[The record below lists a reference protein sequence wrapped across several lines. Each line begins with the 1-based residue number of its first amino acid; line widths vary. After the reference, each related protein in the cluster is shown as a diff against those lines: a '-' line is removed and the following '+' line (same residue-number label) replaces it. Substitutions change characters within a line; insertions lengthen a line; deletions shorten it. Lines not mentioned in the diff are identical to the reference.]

1 MRPWYLACGLAL
13 ERMRMPRLT
22 YLWSPARPR
31 KANFSARLPTR
42 LPGIAFTAR
51 GHAWFRQDLPKYK
64 ALPLRTA
71 RAAALAGIYEIAKAE
86 TEKFDPEAAFHA
98 EQATAVPLTDWQP
111 LDRSP
116 VEVRAT
122 LALDLT
128 GEDAAKA
135 ERFTESLR
143 GARLDEALAGR
154 HIEFLREVALKD
166 EDTARL
172 WWLHCNLTGE
182 SPDTSW
188 TAFTGIVR
196 PLIRIADENDLVTR
210 LVRALLTMND
220 YFRADPDRLKNL
232 ADLAAFA
239 ATKVGDDEIARTLA
253 TLRQPTQAS
262 QSGTNGAVPASP

>member
-1 MRPWYLACGLAL
+1 
-13 ERMRMPRLT
+13 MPSLT
-22 YLWSPARPR
+22 DLWSPARSR
-31 KANFSARLPTR
+31 KADFRARLPTR

-51 GHAWFRQDLPKYK
+51 GRAWFRQDRSKYA

-71 RAAALAGIYEIAKAE
+71 RATALAGVYEIARAK
-86 TEKFDPEAAFHA
+86 TEEFDPEAAFHA
-98 EQATAVPLTDWQP
+98 EQATAVSLTDWQP
-111 LDRSP
+111 LEKSA

-143 GARLDEALAGR
+143 GARLEEALARR

-172 WWLHCNLTGE
+172 WWLHCNLSGE
-182 SPDTSW
+182 TPDTSW
-188 TAFTGIVR
+188 TAFKDIVR
-196 PLIRIADENDLVTR
+196 PLIRVADENDPVTR
-210 LVRALLTMND
+210 LARALLTMND
-220 YFRADPDRLKNL
+220 YFHADPDRLNYL
-232 ADLAAFA
+232 ADLTAFA
-239 ATKVGDDEIARTLA
+239 AKKVGDDEIASTLA
-253 TLRQPTQAS
+253 MLRQPSPAS